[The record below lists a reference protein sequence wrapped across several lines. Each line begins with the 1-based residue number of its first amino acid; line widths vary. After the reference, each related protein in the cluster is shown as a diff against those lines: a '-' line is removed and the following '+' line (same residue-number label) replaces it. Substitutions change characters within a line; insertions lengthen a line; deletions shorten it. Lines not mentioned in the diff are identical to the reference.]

1 MNWVLDKNKIFQCET
16 DAEKISY
23 PEDGNDL
30 SYDLEENG
38 VWFKQ
43 RNDLIL
49 SLIKKYP
56 FTGDFIDIGGGNGFQ
71 AKEIIKS
78 KIAGKVLLCEPG
90 YSGCLFAK
98 KREVE
103 YVYNGTFQKFPFIDY
118 KIGGVG
124 LFDVVEHIENDSQ
137 FLNELYDLLPVGA
150 KVYVT
155 VPAMKLLWA
164 EIDPLSGHFRRYN
177 KKEVKRLASEVKFKL
192 VDSGYYFDFYVLPMF
207 LLRVIPFR
215 LGIRKGW
222 DEIMTGEKNNH
233 KNNKG
238 FISRLIENAHNRS
251 IKRLLNG
258 NKQDMG
264 TSMYIVFEKQ
274 KELVNN

>member
-1 MNWVLDKNKIFQCET
+1 MNWILDKNKIFQCET
-16 DAEKISY
+16 DTKKISY

-30 SYDLEENG
+30 SFDLEENG

-49 SLIKKYP
+49 SLIKKHP
-56 FTGDFIDIGGGNGFQ
+56 FKGDFLDIGGGNGFQ

-78 KIAGKVLLCEPG
+78 GISEKVVLCEPG

-98 KREVE
+98 KRDVE
-103 YVYNGTFQKFPFIDY
+103 YVYNGLFQNFPFKEY
-118 KIGGVG
+118 QIGGIG
-124 LFDVVEHIENDSQ
+124 LFDVVEHIENDTK

-150 KVYVT
+150 KVYIT

-164 EIDPLSGHFRRYN
+164 EIDPLSGHYRRYN
-177 KKEVKRLASEVKFKL
+177 KKEVKRLASEVQFKL
-192 VDSGYYFDFYVLPMF
+192 IDSGYYFNFYVLPMF

-222 DEIMTGEKNNH
+222 DKIVAAEKNNH
-233 KNNKG
+233 KSNKG
-238 FISRLIENAHNRS
+238 FISRLIENIHNKS
-251 IKRLLNG
+251 IAKLLKG
-258 NKQDMG
+258 NKQSVG
-264 TSMYIVFEKQ
+264 TSIYIVFEK
-274 KELVNN
+274 E